1 MTGDRRKQQTV
12 KSFIIK
18 YQGGNT
24 NIRSNQRT
32 LTTAQHTVSV
42 SHTVRFKILTALLL
56 KIQVF
61 QNITLSL
68 FPMTQLHILGRPE
81 PSTSHI
87 TSNIKLTTPS
97 PVLTRTSMA

>member
-1 MTGDRRKQQTV
+1 M
-12 KSFIIK
+12 
-18 YQGGNT
+18 
-24 NIRSNQRT
+24 
-32 LTTAQHTVSV
+32 TAQYTVSV
-42 SHTVRFKILTALLL
+42 SHTVRFKMLTALLL

-68 FPMTQLHILGRPE
+68 GEWFPMTQLHILGRPE
-81 PSTSHI
+81 CSTSHI